1 MRLAGQRPSEAPA
14 ELLEEQSGLNER
26 VDPTDFGGE
35 DSPLAGA
42 RRELWHVLQMSDVLD
57 LEFAMGLAEGGPV
70 TLWEPQRSFLP
81 HWPGL
86 PKDMQRTERSRT
98 EHPNLRTVRFPVL
111 RGAAR
116 LPFSLLE
123 RMGPALLGRLLAQS
137 PVPARSVLVC
147 TTPYFAAVAEG
158 WPGPVVYWLTD
169 LMAAY
174 EGIDPEVHRR
184 LDRRL
189 CRRAELVCPNSER
202 IATYLREQAGC
213 PENKI
218 EVIPN
223 ANRACNTLPAPLWA
237 SEAPAPGMPAVAGPV
252 AGIMG
257 ALGGNMDWVYMQRL
271 QALTPWLR
279 WVFVGPTELRVEE
292 PAQRRAR
299 RSVLA
304 HPGSTFTGP
313 KPYRDL
319 YRYARAFTVAVLPYS
334 AREPTFSGSSTR
346 FYEHLA
352 ACHPMLATP
361 GVAELLQKQ
370 PLVRLAATAEEAAC
384 VLEAWR
390 RAGFDDGQR
399 EARWQASRLGTWTE
413 RGRAMRAA
421 LAARLGVCQLW
432 EPRQPEPRQPEPG
445 QPEPA
450 LV

>member
-1 MRLAGQRPSEAPA
+1 MR
-14 ELLEEQSGLNER
+14 
-26 VDPTDFGGE
+26 
-35 DSPLAGA
+35 
-42 RRELWHVLQMSDVLD
+42 LWHVLQMSDVLD

-70 TLWEPQRSFLP
+70 NLWEPQRSFLP

-86 PKDMQRTERSRT
+86 AENRDGT

-116 LPFSLLE
+116 LPSGLLE
-123 RMGPALLGRLLAQS
+123 RMAPALLRRLLAETRE
-137 PVPARSVLVC
+137 PARSVLVC
-147 TTPYFAAVAEG
+147 TTPYFAAVAES

-174 EGIDPEVHRR
+174 EGIDAEAHCR

-202 IATYLREQAGC
+202 IAAYLRERAGC
-213 PENKI
+213 PESKI

-223 ANRACNTLPAPLWA
+223 ANRACNTLPAPLWVP
-237 SEAPAPGMPAVAGPV
+237 EAPAPGMPAAAGPV
-252 AGIMG
+252 AGIIG
-257 ALGGNMDWVYMQRL
+257 ALGGNMDWGYLQRL
-271 QALTPWLR
+271 QGLTPWLR
-279 WVFVGPTELRVEE
+279 WVFVGPTDLRVEE

-313 KPYRDL
+313 KPYREL
-319 YRYARAFTVAVLPYS
+319 YRYARAFTVAVLPYR

-361 GVAELLQKQ
+361 GVAELLQKE
-370 PLVRLAATAEEAAC
+370 PLVRLAATAEEAAD

-390 RAGFDDGQR
+390 GAGFDDGQR
-399 EARWQASRLGTWTE
+399 EARWQASLLGTWTE

-421 LAARLGVCQLW
+421 LAKRLAACPPLHPRPPESRKPESRLSESKQPD
-432 EPRQPEPRQPEPG
+432 PRQT
-445 QPEPA
+445 EPA
-450 LV
+450 LA